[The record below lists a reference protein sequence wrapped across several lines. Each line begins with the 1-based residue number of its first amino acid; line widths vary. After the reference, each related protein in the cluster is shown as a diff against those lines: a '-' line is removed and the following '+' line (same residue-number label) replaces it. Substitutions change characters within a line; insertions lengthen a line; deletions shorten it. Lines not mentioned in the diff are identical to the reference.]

1 MYISGVRECGNTVTN
16 QVFFDTVQ
24 ISPAMDQGEIQHRAR
39 QKQINLR
46 LYPDGTVKN
55 FSFSN
60 LKLPRLCVMR
70 IVFEVYCLLR
80 SDAMYSGRL
89 LMVWMLSRSSG

>member
-1 MYISGVRECGNTVTN
+1 MCISGVRECGNTVTN

-46 LYPDGTVKN
+46 FYPDGTVKN

-60 LKLPRLCVMR
+60 LNLLRFCVMR
-70 IVFEVYCLLR
+70 VVFEDCCLLR
-80 SDAMYSGRL
+80 FDAMYYGRL
-89 LMVWMLSRSSG
+89 STVWMLSPSSG

>member
-46 LYPDGTVKN
+46 FYPDGTVKTSPSQN
-55 FSFSN
+55 
-60 LKLPRLCVMR
+60 
-70 IVFEVYCLLR
+70 
-80 SDAMYSGRL
+80 
-89 LMVWMLSRSSG
+89 